1 MFINQLIFS
10 IIIWLCLDVFALLLV
25 LFRRDSN
32 EVTEDLMKFLFP
44 GRLNLTILSFI
55 VVFLM
60 LPFSIP
66 YSIAHFLRK

>member
-1 MFINQLIFS
+1 MFINQLIFT
-10 IIIWLCLDVFALLLV
+10 IIIWLCLDIFALILV
-25 LFRRDSN
+25 LIRRDSY
-32 EVTEDLMKFLFP
+32 EVIEDLLGFLFP
-44 GRLNLTILSFI
+44 GRLSLSILSFI